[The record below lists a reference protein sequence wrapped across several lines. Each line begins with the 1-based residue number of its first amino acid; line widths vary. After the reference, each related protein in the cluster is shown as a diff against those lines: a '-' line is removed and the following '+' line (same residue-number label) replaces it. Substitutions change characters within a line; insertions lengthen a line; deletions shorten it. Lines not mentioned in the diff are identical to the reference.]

1 MIPFFRKIRKKMA
14 DDNRPLKYA
23 RYAIGEILLVVIG
36 ILIALQVNTWNE
48 ERKQRQLDVKYF
60 HNLKN
65 DLMADLTQLDIMI
78 DLSHSKVQASKSIKL
93 KSDRDS
99 ISSVYDFT
107 NKMLTL
113 FFVNEFRPN
122 DNTYEEMKSSGN
134 FSTISNDDLK
144 LKLMNLK
151 KTYLE
156 IASVHEHM
164 RYDFNIFLEDFEKYV
179 DWGKYYDLN
188 KSNIPKLDLEYD
200 TVYIESHKKIMEKE
214 IHELYKNKV
223 FLNNIF
229 LLEINYTYIIDLF
242 DKTKPQ
248 IHEIIDVLNREIE
261 KQ

>member
-23 RYAIGEILLVVIG
+23 RYAIGEIALVVIG

-48 ERKQRQLDVKYF
+48 ERKQRQVEVKYF

-65 DLMADLTQLDIMI
+65 DLMADLTQLDMMI
-78 DLSHSKVQASKSIKL
+78 DVSHAKVQASKSIKL
-93 KSDRDS
+93 KADRDS
-99 ISSVYDFT
+99 IGSVYDFT
-107 NKMLTL
+107 NKMQTL

-134 FSTISNDDLK
+134 FSTISNDELK

-156 IASVHEHM
+156 IAGVHEHM

-179 DWGKYYDLN
+179 DWGKYYDLG

-200 TVYIESHKKIMEKE
+200 TVYIESHKEIMEQE

-242 DKTKPQ
+242 DRTKPQ
-248 IHEIIDVLNREIE
+248 INEIKDILNSELER
-261 KQ
+261 Q